1 MLTDILIAIALLTL
15 ITYGILWMLH
25 IKPLKHIQTM
35 TNNLKLIM
43 PFLFAMLGT
52 IVFIHAV
59 FTCQFDVALPS
70 MIFASF
76 WIILL
81 TKIK

>member
-1 MLTDILIAIALLTL
+1 MQKYLQEQNNFKMKKKTN
-15 ITYGILWMLH
+15 M
-25 IKPLKHIQTM
+25 K
-35 TNNLKLIM
+35 NNLKFIM

-76 WIILL
+76 WILLL